1 LCATIYNAAAIL
13 LTNVDIVF
21 IISGTFGA
29 LLVSPFS
36 RGIGAYVEFRY
47 SYSTRRK
54 FVDYVVFQDG
64 FLDNKSQLFF
74 FFCLKQLPM

>member
-1 LCATIYNAAAIL
+1 
-13 LTNVDIVF
+13 
-21 IISGTFGA
+21 
-29 LLVSPFS
+29 LVSPFS

-64 FLDNKSQLFF
+64 FLDNKSELFL
-74 FFCLKQLPM
+74 FCLKQLPI